1 MALRLRRLAL
11 VALLLAVLSACTPG
25 LAPPPA
31 PPPVS
36 SRARYLVNGINA
48 IRAGRGLPPVTLD
61 PALHLSARGWAG
73 VLAAEG
79 GLRHSDLGRL
89 PLPFTMAG
97 ENVAVAGDVAS
108 AHLALVQSPG
118 HYANIVNPAY
128 NKVGVSAQSGG
139 GRMFVVEQFCRC

>member
-11 VALLLAVLSACTPG
+11 VALLLAVLSACTPA

-31 PPPVS
+31 APPVS
-36 SRARYLVNGINA
+36 SRARYLVNGINS
-48 IRAGRGLPPVTLD
+48 IRAGRGLPPLTLD
-61 PALHLSARGWAG
+61 PALHGSARRWAG

-79 GLRHSDLGRL
+79 GLRHSDLGQI
-89 PLPFTMAG
+89 PLPFSIAG

-108 AHLALVQSPG
+108 AHLALVRSPS
-118 HYANIVNPAY
+118 HFANMVNPAY
-128 NKVGVSAQSGG
+128 TKVGVSAQSGG